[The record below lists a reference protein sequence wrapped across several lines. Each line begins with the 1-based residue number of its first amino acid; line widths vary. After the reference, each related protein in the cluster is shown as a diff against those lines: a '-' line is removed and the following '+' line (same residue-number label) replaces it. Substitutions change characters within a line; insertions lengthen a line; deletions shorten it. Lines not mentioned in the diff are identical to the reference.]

1 MRRRHEQAWFS
12 QVGLKHALYGIGQR
26 LDRRRCV
33 EALIH
38 FLGSLRFSGGFPNMV
53 SHTSAT
59 NLKSHRRLLF
69 QLNDECIE
77 AGWIVKVARRL
88 SQRAVPG
95 A

>member
-12 QVGLKHALYGIGQR
+12 QVGLKHAL
-26 LDRRRCV
+26 
-33 EALIH
+33 LIH
-38 FLGSLRFSGGFPNMV
+38 FLGSRRFSGGFPNMV